1 MVRDKI
7 KFFRDPIYGYIDVD
21 KRYLKI
27 IDSPFFQR
35 LRRIKQ
41 LAFTHLVYHG
51 AEHSRFGHSLGTYHL
66 ASVIAN
72 RIPGLVNEEMR
83 DNFRLAAL
91 LHDVGHPPCSHAFE
105 SVLED
110 FYTHSAHEDYTEA
123 VIMHSEIGDYI
134 NDIGGDKKTIVKLIK
149 GQFIDKPNFAYLNDL
164 LSSELDLDRM
174 DFLLR
179 DSYYCGVPYGKYDID
194 RLLISLKLH
203 ENEIVVQEKGRHAV
217 ESFILSRFYMYTQVY
232 THRTRRAFDI
242 MLKAIF
248 TKDIME
254 NIDYPQATSRD
265 INRLLEFDDAWL
277 LNEIKEIA
285 KTKGTEAKIAKL
297 FMKREQIRAVLE
309 KIAYYDVE
317 NRSTDPTFSTIDTL
331 ESFKEEFA
339 RELKINQDL
348 IFFDRPWK
356 DLPFEKRYRQYSFL
370 QGDETKTIKILLGK
384 EAKDIAFDVS
394 SLAYHLSRKLAQV
407 IRIYTLKE
415 KRKKLENAIIRRC
428 PELKDL
434 IVKKS

>member
-1 MVRDKI
+1 MTADKF

-21 KRYLKI
+21 SRYLKV

-35 LRRIKQ
+35 LRHIKQ
-41 LAFTHLVYHG
+41 LAFTDLVYHG

-66 ASVIAN
+66 ATVIAN
-72 RIPGLVNEEMR
+72 QIGRKKEMR
-83 DNFRLAAL
+83 DNFCLAAL
-91 LHDVGHPPCSHAFE
+91 LHDVGHPPYSHAFE
-105 SVLED
+105 SVLEET
-110 FYTHSAHEDYTEA
+110 YAHSTHEDYTEA
-123 VIMHSEIGDYI
+123 IIMNTEIGDFI
-134 NDIGGDKKTIVKLIK
+134 DDIGADKKIVVKLIK
-149 GQFIDKPNFAYLNDL
+149 GRFIDKPEFAYLNDL

-179 DSYYCGVPYGKYDID
+179 DSYYCGVPYGTYDID
-194 RLLISLKLH
+194 RLLLSLTLH

-242 MLKAIF
+242 MLKAVF
-248 TKDIME
+248 TKDIMK
-254 NIDYPQATSRD
+254 NIDYPKATSRRD

-277 LNEIKEIA
+277 LNQIKEIS
-285 KTKGTEAKIAKL
+285 KGKGTEAEIAKL
-297 FMKREQIRAVLE
+297 FVKREQIRAVLE

-317 NRSTDPTFSTIDTL
+317 NKLTDLTFSRIDTL
-331 ESFKEEFA
+331 ERFKKEFS
-339 RELKINQDL
+339 RELKVDENL

-356 DLPFEKRYRQYSFL
+356 DLPFEKRYRQYSSL
-370 QGDETKTIKILLGK
+370 RGNETKTIKILLGK
-384 EAKDIAFDVS
+384 EARDIAFDES

-407 IRIYTLKE
+407 IRIYTIKE
-415 KRKKLENAIIRRC
+415 KRKKLENAIIRRI

>member
-1 MVRDKI
+1 MVYDKF
-7 KFFRDPIYGYIDVD
+7 KFFRDPIHGYIDVD

-41 LAFTHLVYHG
+41 LAFTDLVYHG

-66 ASVIAN
+66 ASVIAD
-72 RIPGLVNEEMR
+72 RIGLVKEEMR
-83 DNFRLAAL
+83 DNFCLAAL

-123 VIMHSEIGDYI
+123 VIMHSEIGDFI

-149 GQFIDKPNFAYLNDL
+149 GQFIDKPDFAYLNDL

-203 ENEIVVQEKGRHAV
+203 GNEIVVQEKGRHAV

-331 ESFKEEFA
+331 ESFKKEFA
-339 RELKINQDL
+339 SELKIDQDL

-356 DLPFEKRYRQYSFL
+356 DLPFEKRYRQYSSL

-415 KRKKLENAIIRRC
+415 KRKKLENAIIRRR